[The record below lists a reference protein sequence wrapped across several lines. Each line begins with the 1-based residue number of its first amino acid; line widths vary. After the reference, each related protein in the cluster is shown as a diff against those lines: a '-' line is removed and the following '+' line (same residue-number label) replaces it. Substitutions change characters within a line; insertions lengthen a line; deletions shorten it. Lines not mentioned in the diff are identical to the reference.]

1 MVSKMTSI
9 PKIYQALLDLVS
21 DNMPTLY
28 TKADV
33 ADFERIPAIG
43 FGIVSVHEL
52 EVIGGATKVKV
63 TIPVVIV
70 DSGTQP
76 LVSVNLSDIYETF
89 RTEFNTKIIGYLTSY
104 GITADSIVFGEDF
117 NPTPYSGVDE
127 SIRALGGEVSFIIG
141 I

>member
-1 MVSKMTSI
+1 MTSI

-21 DNMPTLY
+21 DNIPTLY

-43 FGIVSVHEL
+43 FGISSIHEM
-52 EVIGGATKVKV
+52 EVIGGATRIRV

-89 RTEFNTKIIGYLTSY
+89 RTEFNANILGYLTSY
-104 GITADSIVFGEDF
+104 GITPDSVIFGENF

-127 SIRALGGEVSFIIG
+127 TIRALGGEVSFIIR